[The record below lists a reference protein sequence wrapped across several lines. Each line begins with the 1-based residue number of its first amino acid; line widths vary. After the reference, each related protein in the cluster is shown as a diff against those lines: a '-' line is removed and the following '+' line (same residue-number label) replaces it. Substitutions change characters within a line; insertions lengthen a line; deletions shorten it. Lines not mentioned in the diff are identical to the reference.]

1 MVVIVRYV
9 VAYVGTALAGLP
21 ICLFLTE
28 CLNALVFPFHGTA
41 LMFVFEALF
50 AALGLKAL
58 ERLTLAAAH
67 RWGPAAR
74 GYVLSLVAFA
84 GVLLWAVVLSRSRV

>member
-1 MVVIVRYV
+1 MTVRYV
-9 VAYVGTALAGLP
+9 IAYVGTALAGLP

-28 CLNALVFPFHGTA
+28 CLSALAFPFHGTA

-50 AALGLKAL
+50 AALGMKAL
-58 ERLTLAAAH
+58 ERLTIGAAH

-74 GYVLSLVAFA
+74 GYLLSLVAFA
-84 GVLLWAVVLSRSRV
+84 GVLLWAVALSRSRV